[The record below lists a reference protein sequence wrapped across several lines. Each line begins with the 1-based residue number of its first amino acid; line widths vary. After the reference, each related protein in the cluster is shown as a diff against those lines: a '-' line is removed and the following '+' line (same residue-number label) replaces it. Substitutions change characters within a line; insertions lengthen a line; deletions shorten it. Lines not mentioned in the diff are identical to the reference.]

1 MVTMGRPAGRARS
14 AVLLLLLLLFVSVLS
29 AAAGLG
35 DLTSA
40 PVHAQAVQAKPAIE
54 FDRPTASG
62 DFGETVTFRT
72 SFRSAATP
80 QRVDLLTTLSGD
92 VTQRVSSAS
101 LEQTGPDTWHAVVHQ
116 GGHVV
121 PNTEYEYRF
130 RVVTEDGTALGPQAS
145 HRVSDT
151 HLEWQQLSG
160 EDVTVWWHQGD
171 AAFAERALGI
181 AEASLASAAE
191 LLGVE
196 DVSPVDFFIYSDSQA
211 FRQALGPATRE
222 NVGGEAHPYI
232 RTLFGLIEPRQVSS
246 DWVEELVGHELTH
259 LVFDEA
265 VDNPYGYPPRWLNE
279 GLAVYLAT
287 GYDSGDR
294 AQVEAAARAGSL
306 IPLEGLAGQFPTRAT
321 RFGLAYAESISAV
334 DHFVETHGQAKLVEL
349 VRSFADGMTLEEA
362 FVAATG
368 QGFTAFEDAW
378 LAAIGGQRPEPYGPR
393 PQEPGPTPGARA
405 STGLALLR

>member
-1 MVTMGRPAGRARS
+1 
-14 AVLLLLLLLFVSVLS
+14 VLTAIL
-29 AAAGLG
+29 AATLGLG
-35 DLTSA
+35 MLTA
-40 PVHAQAVQAKPAIE
+40 QPVHAQPVQTQPGIE
-54 FDRPTASG
+54 FEQPTASG
-62 DFGETVTFRT
+62 EFGETITFRT
-72 SFRSAATP
+72 SFRSATTP
-80 QRVDLLTTLSGD
+80 RRVDLLTTLPGD
-92 VTQRVSSAS
+92 ATQRVSSAS
-101 LEQTGPDTWHAVVHQ
+101 VEQTGPDTWQATVHQ

-121 PNTEYEYRF
+121 PNTEYGYRF
-130 RVVTEDGTALGPQAS
+130 RVVTDDGTALGPPAS

-151 HLEWQQLSG
+151 HLEWQELSG
-160 EDVTVWWHQGD
+160 EHVTVWWHRGD

-196 DVSPVDFFIYSDSQA
+196 DVAPVDFFIYSDSRA

-232 RTLFGLIEPRQVSS
+232 RTLFGLIEPQQVSS
-246 DWVEELVGHELTH
+246 DWVQELVGHELTH

-294 AQVEAAARAGSL
+294 AQVEAAARAGTL
-306 IPLEGLAGQFPTRAT
+306 IPLEGLSGQFPTRAA
-321 RFGLAYAESISAV
+321 RFGLAYAESVSAV
-334 DHFVETHGQAKLVEL
+334 DYFVETHGQARLVEL
-349 VRSFADGMTLEEA
+349 VTSFADGDSLEEA

-368 QGFTAFEDAW
+368 RGLVAFEDAW
-378 LAAIGGQRPEPYGPR
+378 LAAIGGVRPEPYGPR
-393 PQEPGPTPGARA
+393 PGEPGATPVAWA
-405 STGLALLR
+405 SRGLALLR